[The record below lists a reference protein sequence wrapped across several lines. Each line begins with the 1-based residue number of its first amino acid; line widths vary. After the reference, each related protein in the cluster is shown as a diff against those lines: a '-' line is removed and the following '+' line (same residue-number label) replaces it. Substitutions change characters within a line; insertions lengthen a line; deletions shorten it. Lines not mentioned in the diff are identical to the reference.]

1 MRTTSIV
8 FITTFFISVS
18 SFAAQSSTAVN
29 VNLPDAESMDSIIQ
43 DVSGYLAMQGSSI
56 KLHNGGKT
64 LEGKRVDGIRFEV
77 LFKAEHQHAKVQCQ
91 NRQNTLSNSP
101 SLKHKHTGR
110 RFKKAN
116 QKKID
121 ACTQSLA
128 LAVRRALR

>member
-1 MRTTSIV
+1 MRTTIIA
-8 FITTFFISVS
+8 FMATLFISVS
-18 SFAAQSSTAVN
+18 SFAAQNSTAVT
-29 VNLPDAESMDSIIQ
+29 VNFPEAESMDSVIQ

-56 KLHNGGKT
+56 KLDKSGKT

-77 LFKAEHQHAKVQCQ
+77 LFKSENQHATVQCR
-91 NRQNTLSNSP
+91 NRKSTLSNSP

-110 RFKKAN
+110 RFKKSN

-128 LAVRRALR
+128 LSVRRALR